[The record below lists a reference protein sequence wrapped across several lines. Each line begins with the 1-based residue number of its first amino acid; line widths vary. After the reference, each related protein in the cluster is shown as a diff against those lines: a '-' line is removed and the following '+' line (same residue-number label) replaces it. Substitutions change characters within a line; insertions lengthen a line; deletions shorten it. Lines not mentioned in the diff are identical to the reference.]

1 MNTLFVMHKDCVL
14 CELETDF
21 VYLIYMNVNIHRP
34 CHDSG
39 AGFSPRRS
47 GFFPRLVHLEFVVD
61 KVAKGQGFL
70 RIFRGF
76 QQCAIVIFILILLL
90 PEGQAGETNKTSN
103 TAIILQLGNMKY
115 WRSLDRKLY
124 SDRHSA
130 ENQIA
135 F

>member
-1 MNTLFVMHKDCVL
+1 MHKECVL

-21 VYLIYMNVNIHRP
+21 VVLIYMDVNIHRS

-39 AGFSPRRS
+39 AGFSSRRS
-47 GFFPRLVHLEFVVD
+47 GFCRRLFHVEFVVD

-70 RIFRGF
+70 RIFRVF
-76 QQCAIVIFILILLL
+76 HQCAVVIFILILLL
-90 PEGQAGETNKTSN
+90 PERQAGETCKTSN
-103 TAIILQLGNMKY
+103 MAIFLQIRNMKY

-124 SDRHSA
+124 SGRQSA
-130 ENQIA
+130 ENQIT